1 MGNLLEEGL
10 WKWDKAMLGGMLQPH
25 AFLFGAFSHCG
36 IKLQKSP
43 YFEKKKSNV
52 TILRE

>member
-1 MGNLLEEGL
+1 
-10 WKWDKAMLGGMLQPH
+10 MLGGMLQSRV
-25 AFLFGAFSHCG
+25 FLFGDFSHCG

-43 YFEKKKSNV
+43 YFEKKRSNV